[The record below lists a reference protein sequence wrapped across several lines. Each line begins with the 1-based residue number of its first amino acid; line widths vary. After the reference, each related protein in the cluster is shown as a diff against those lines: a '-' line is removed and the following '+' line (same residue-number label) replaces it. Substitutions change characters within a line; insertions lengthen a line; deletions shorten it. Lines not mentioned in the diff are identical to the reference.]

1 MAFLGSILFVL
12 SIVTQHVL
20 AVTSQQIQADL
31 SKSLSSG
38 SEIVLTSNPSY
49 PTNFT
54 QRWTIYSNA
63 NPTYSVAAK
72 PATVKDVQKIIQYAA
87 RNKVSFLATG
97 GGHGYSTTLSGVKN
111 ALNIDLSNFRKVA
124 VDASANTMTI
134 GAATIFADVYDPLYA
149 AGKQIREFQT
159 HPLHLLITT
168 YVMFSLWWVF
178 FAKCLG
184 RHAGWGYRTINGRT
198 RTHH

>member
-20 AVTSQQIQADL
+20 AVTSQQIQVDL

-72 PATVKDVQKIIQYAA
+72 PATVKDVQRIIQYAA

-97 GGHGYSTTLSGVKN
+97 GGHGYSTTLSGVKK

-159 HPLHLLITT
+159 HPLHLLINNLRN
-168 YVMFSLWWVF
+168 VQPLVGLLRQVSWASRWV
-178 FAKCLG
+178 G
-184 RHAGWGYRTINGRT
+184 V
-198 RTHH
+198 